1 MEMQNYRLSIDNPGL
16 ELALYI
22 LVVAGVL
29 WLCWKLS
36 KFVSKK
42 VGNTG
47 NTSNIRILE
56 RVSLAPD
63 KGLVIAEICGACY
76 LLSFS
81 NERVEILMKLDEN
94 YVKKPPAAVQQN
106 FKDLMSSAL
115 RGKWGMTGNDRNNN
129 SRRP

>member
-1 MEMQNYRLSIDNPGL
+1 MQNYRLSIDNPGL
-16 ELALYI
+16 ELAFYI
-22 LVVAGVL
+22 LAVAVVL

-63 KGLVIAEICGACY
+63 KGLVVAEICGAYY
-76 LLSFS
+76 LLSYS
-81 NERVEILMKLDEN
+81 NERVEILMELDEH
-94 YVKKPPAAVQQN
+94 YLKKPPAAVQQN
-106 FKDLMSSAL
+106 FKDLMNSAF
-115 RGKWGMTGNDRNNN
+115 REKWGMTGNDRNIN
-129 SRRP
+129 SRKP